1 MIQQISVSSDVA
13 NWRSRAICLNLLK
26 QTYFYTF
33 YQMEVFSSLNS
44 LVIQMVKVMRY
55 LQFK

>member
-1 MIQQISVSSDVA
+1 
-13 NWRSRAICLNLLK
+13 LNLLK
-26 QTYFYTF
+26 QTYLYTF
-33 YQMEVFSSLNS
+33 YRMEVFSSLNS

>member
-1 MIQQISVSSDVA
+1 
-13 NWRSRAICLNLLK
+13 LNLLK